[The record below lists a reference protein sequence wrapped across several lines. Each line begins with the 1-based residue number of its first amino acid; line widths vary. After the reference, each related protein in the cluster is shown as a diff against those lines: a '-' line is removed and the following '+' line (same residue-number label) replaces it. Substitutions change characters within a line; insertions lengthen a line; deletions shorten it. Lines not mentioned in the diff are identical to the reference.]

1 MAVSKVSKLV
11 EEENC
16 FVSTNELLPLDVV
29 NIWIFALIYKTSFK
43 KMFYVSYRMNFCTQ
57 YFSGISF
64 LCIFRYILIVNDISN
79 SYKKKIDIWT
89 D

>member
-11 EEENC
+11 EEEKLFRFDQRITSSRC
-16 FVSTNELLPLDVV
+16 CKYL
-29 NIWIFALIYKTSFK
+29 NICIYLQNVLQ

-64 LCIFRYILIVNDISN
+64 LCIFRYILIVNVSN
-79 SYKKKIDIWT
+79 SYKKKIDI
-89 D
+89 